1 MRIDVRSWADYKLG
15 DLFDIRKGKRLT
27 REDMVPGP
35 YNYLGAI
42 SSRNGVRDHIMVDD
56 ENQLFAPNCIT
67 VNYNGSVG
75 EAFYQSEPF
84 WPSDDVNVLYAKP
97 QWRLDPLT
105 ALFIITVIKANKYKF
120 AYGRKW
126 TVEKMRE
133 SAISLPAGDDGPD
146 WACMRGYIAQLRCKR
161 ITTGN
166 KVLEMPM
173 KPATW
178 KSFLLSRL
186 FDAGMGNG
194 IDAVTTSTDN
204 PKYNYVSRNSNGNG
218 VTMRIDEIE
227 GKKPFPAGSLT
238 LALGGSY
245 LGACF
250 VQDEPFYT
258 AQNVAVL
265 RDRHRIPIGAK
276 LFIATLVRFEAA
288 TKYQAFGR
296 ELNAHYKKDFTI
308 RLPIRTL
315 DGREP
320 VMDESREYSDDGYV
334 PDWEYMDGYVN
345 HLPFA
350 DRIPSLAGQPGESDG
365 FVNSLS

>member
-1 MRIDVRSWADYKLG
+1 MRTDIRSWSDYRLG
-15 DLFDIRKGKRLT
+15 DLFDIKKGKRLR
-27 REDMVPGP
+27 REDMNSGP
-35 YNYLGAI
+35 HNYLGAI
-42 SSRNGVRDHIMVDD
+42 SSNNGIRDHIAVDD

-84 WPSDDVNVLYAKP
+84 WASDDVNVLYAKP
-97 QWRLDPLT
+97 EWRLDPLI
-105 ALFIITVIKANKYKF
+105 ALFVVTVIKANKYKF

-133 SAISLPAGDDGPD
+133 STILLPTRNGEPD
-146 WACMRGYIAQLRCKR
+146 WEYMRGYITRLYCKR

-166 KVLEMPM
+166 SVFDEPLDPTEW
-173 KPATW
+173 KP
-178 KSFLLSRL
+178 FLLSRL

-194 IDAVTTSTDN
+194 IDAVATSTDN
-204 PKYNYVSRNSNGNG
+204 PRFNYVSRNSNGNG
-218 VTMRIDEIE
+218 VTMRVDEIE
-227 GKKPFPAGSLT
+227 GEKPFPSGSLT

-265 RDRHRIPIGAK
+265 QDTHSMSIEAK
-276 LFIATLVRFEAA
+276 LFIATLVRFESA

-296 ELNAHYKKDFTI
+296 ELNSHYKKDFAV
-308 RLPIRTL
+308 RLPIQML
-315 DGREP
+315 DNGNP
-320 VMDESREYSDDGYV
+320 LMDKDKKLSDEGFV
-334 PDWEYMDGYVN
+334 PDWQYMKDYVSR
-345 HLPFA
+345 LPYA
-350 DRIPSLAGQPGESDG
+350 DRITSVAI
-365 FVNSLS
+365 

>member
-1 MRIDVRSWADYKLG
+1 MRTDTRSWADYRLG
-15 DLFDIRKGKRLT
+15 DLFDIKKGRRLT
-27 REDMVPGP
+27 RADINPGP
-35 YNYLGAI
+35 HNYLGAI
-42 SSRNGVRDHIMVDD
+42 SPNNGIRDHITVDD

-67 VNYNGSVG
+67 INYNGSVG

-84 WPSDDVNVLYAKP
+84 WASDDVNVLYAKAE
-97 QWRLDPLT
+97 WRLDPLI

-133 SAISLPAGDDGPD
+133 STILLPSRNGEPD
-146 WACMRGYIAQLRCKR
+146 WECMRKYITKLHYQR
-161 ITTGN
+161 ITTSN
-166 KVLEMPM
+166 KTFDAPLNPAEW
-173 KPATW
+173 KP
-178 KSFLLSRL
+178 FLLSRL

-218 VTMRIDEIE
+218 VTMRVDEIE
-227 GKKPFPAGSLT
+227 GEEPFPAGSLT

-250 VQDEPFYT
+250 MQNEPFYT

-265 RDRHRIPIGAK
+265 RDTHSMPVEAK
-276 LFIATLVRFEAA
+276 LFIATLVRFESD

-296 ELNAHYKKDFTI
+296 ELNAHYKKDFTV
-308 RLPIRTL
+308 RLPVQKTA
-315 DGREP
+315 DGSPR
-320 VMDESREYSDDGYV
+320 MDEKREYSDEGYM
-334 PDWEYMDGYVN
+334 PDWEYMRDYIK
-345 HLPFA
+345 HLPYA
-350 DRIPSLAGQPGESDG
+350 DRFPRMTA
-365 FVNSLS
+365 